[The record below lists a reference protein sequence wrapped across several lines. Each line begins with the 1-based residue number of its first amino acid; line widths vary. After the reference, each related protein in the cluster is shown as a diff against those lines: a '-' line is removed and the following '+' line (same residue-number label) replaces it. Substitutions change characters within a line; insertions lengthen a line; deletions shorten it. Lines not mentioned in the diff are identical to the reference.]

1 MNHLFFRPLTL
12 LAQRW
17 LGLPIGLLIALLQR
31 TPAVSTIAGVGEY
44 FAVAGPTQILR
55 AVLTVGG
62 LGAMHSMAGATQFVG
77 PAGPVVGTVG
87 TPLQVAFSYSGAPS
101 SPARFD
107 FTGSLP
113 PGLRFIPEPSGS
125 TIPSG
130 TPVIAGTPTQA
141 GSFSISVQGFN
152 NSGLTNNQQETIA
165 FQVDGLTAATP
176 TFTNQPSSQTVVAG
190 GTATLS
196 AAVSGAGTMQWRR
209 NGSAVAGATSSTLSI
224 ASTQPENTGLYTLVA
239 TGSAGTTASSAAI
252 VGLSS
257 SQKVIGSGDEV
268 GAEIK
273 HPNGNIFD
281 QILLQGAA
289 ATIVADSGQ
298 VTRTSYID
306 LNDDIVQVEF
316 AGAGSMSLVLDSSS
330 GPSAPIKYNQPTVN
344 YMKGHVGIVITGA
357 NETTNVSI
365 FSVGRATAFD
375 PTGRYNILIASSAAN
390 LPANSG
396 SALFV
401 GHASTSYDGV
411 ADLAFVAI
419 TSTNGKFGGLRSA
432 NASYFGTKGLTGVY
446 APGIEFTGPVF
457 IGDIRASDD
466 ATPVL
471 KIGSGSD
478 VRITGGDLAQ
488 DNDRAVQVSG
498 LTQLRF
504 APGSNSHGALF
515 SAQSNQSR
523 LDQNGT
529 DVTSQVVVNP

>member
-1 MNHLFFRPLTL
+1 MKQHFFRPLTL
-12 LAQRW
+12 LRQRW
-17 LGLPIGLLIALLQR
+17 LGPPIGLLIALLQR
-31 TPAVSTIAGVGEY
+31 TPVIRAIAGVGEDL
-44 FAVAGPTQILR
+44 AAAGPTQILR
-55 AVLTVGG
+55 AVFTAGG

-141 GSFSISVQGFN
+141 GSYSISVQGFN
-152 NSGLTNNQQETIA
+152 ASGLTNNQQETIA
-165 FQVDGLTAATP
+165 FQIAGLTAATP
-176 TFTNQPSSQTVVAG
+176 TFTTQPSSQTVVAG

-257 SQKVIGSGDEV
+257 SQKIIGSGDEV

-316 AGAGSMSLVLDSSS
+316 AGAGSMSLVLDGAS
-330 GPSAPIKYNQPTVN
+330 GPSVPLKYNQSTVN

-375 PTGRYNILIASSAAN
+375 PTGGYNILVASSAAN
-390 LPANSG
+390 VPANNG

-401 GHASTSYDGV
+401 GHTSTIYDGV
-411 ADLAFVAI
+411 ADVAFVAI

-432 NASYFGTKGLTGVY
+432 NASYFATKGLTGVY

-471 KIGSGSD
+471 RIGSGSD

-498 LTQLRF
+498 LTQLLF

-515 SAQSNQSR
+515 SAQSNRAR

>member
-1 MNHLFFRPLTL
+1 MKQHFFRPLTL
-12 LAQRW
+12 LRQRW

-31 TPAVSTIAGVGEY
+31 TPVIRAIAGVGEDL
-44 FAVAGPTQILR
+44 AAAGPTQILR
-55 AVLTVGG
+55 AVFTAGG

-87 TPLQVAFSYSGAPS
+87 TSLQVAFSYSGAPS

-141 GSFSISVQGFN
+141 GSYSISVQGFN
-152 NSGLTNNQQETIA
+152 ASGLTNNYQETIA
-165 FQVDGLTAATP
+165 FQIAGLTAATP
-176 TFTNQPSSQTVVAG
+176 TFTTQPSSQTVVAG

-257 SQKVIGSGDEV
+257 VAKIV
-268 GAEIK
+268 GRGTEFPDIVHGVSK
-273 HPNGNIFD
+273 FTYD
-281 QILLQGAA
+281 QILLEGTAA
-289 ATIVADSGQ
+289 SVTADSGQ
-298 VTRTSYID
+298 ILRMSYID
-306 LNDDIVQVEF
+306 LSDDIVQVEF
-316 AGAGSMSLVLDSSS
+316 SGAGTLSLVLEGVS
-330 GPSAPIKYNQPTVN
+330 GPAVPLKYNQGTT
-344 YMKGHVGIVITGA
+344 YMKGHAGIVLTGA
-357 NETTNVSI
+357 NETTNLSV
-365 FSVGRATAFD
+365 FSVGRA
-375 PTGRYNILIASSAAN
+375 NAAN
-390 LPANSG
+390 Q
-396 SALFV
+396 ALFR
-401 GHASTSYDGV
+401 SDTTYDGF
-411 ADLAFVAI
+411 ADIAFVAI
-419 TSTNGKFGGLRSA
+419 TSTDGKFGGLRTA
-432 NASYFGTKGLTGVY
+432 NASYFGTQGFTGVY
-446 APGIEFTGPVF
+446 APGVQFTGPVF
-457 IGDIRASDD
+457 VGDIRAESD

-471 KIGSGSD
+471 VIGSGSD
-478 VRITGGDLAQ
+478 TRITGGDLLQ
-488 DNDRAVQVSG
+488 TNGRAVQVSG
-498 LTQLRF
+498 LAQLRF
-504 APGSNSHGALF
+504 TAGSNSHGTGL
-515 SAQSNQSR
+515 SPQTNQSR